1 MPQINQLPTRTPV
14 AGDTVPFYSSNNGD
28 AAKTSFT
35 AISTLMSSLLG
46 LSSGASSVT
55 QYKAMTAST
64 TATISSNTA
73 NTWLIL
79 TPDTTGWT
87 LTLTIPDVADA
98 TDMMEI
104 TISTS
109 NSLTVTMV
117 IGDATFYGTYN
128 GTLATNSSITIKYDS
143 PSASWHI
150 ISGELTNA

>member
-14 AGDTVPFYSSNNGD
+14 AGDTVPFYSSANGD

-35 AISTLMSSLLG
+35 AISTLMASLLG
-46 LSSGASSVT
+46 LSSGSSSVT
-55 QYKAMTAST
+55 QYKAMTAD
-64 TATISSNTA
+64 AAVTISSNTA

-79 TPDTTGWT
+79 TPDTAGWD
-87 LTLTIPDVADA
+87 LTLTIPDVSEA

-109 NSLTVTMV
+109 NSVGITMV
-117 IGDATFYGTYN
+117 IGDATFYGTYD
-128 GTLATNSSITIKYDS
+128 GALAINSSITIKYDS

-150 ISGELTNA
+150 ISGVLQL